1 MARTISASG
10 ALCPRSSRR
19 GRSVSGGIGPTGGLE
34 AHQTALASLEHLATV
49 ARQAGVD
56 AVIDPHEAIIDSE
69 AWGFIMRPE
78 QRKRGQNDL
87 IIGADRFQRFT
98 QMLSTCMQARVV
110 LYGQQDAGGR
120 GGAAR

>member
-1 MARTISASG
+1 
-10 ALCPRSSRR
+10 
-19 GRSVSGGIGPTGGLE
+19 
-34 AHQTALASLEHLATV
+34 V

-69 AWGFIMRPE
+69 AWGFIMRPA

-87 IIGADRFQRFT
+87 VIGADRVQKFT

-110 LYGQQDAGGR
+110 MYGQQAAAGP